1 VNFVTQQFRLDM
13 AQKRKRGRP
22 FGGEKGSVLSV
33 RVSPET
39 KRELDYFARK
49 NRRKLSREVEGR
61 LNFSFGRYGRPT
73 HIADLAELV
82 ALLAQSVERRT
93 RGQWNRHG
101 ATRELLI
108 RAFNVLVDVY
118 SKADVTPTSVSIPG
132 SKADF
137 ERGHDD
143 SAAMAV
149 SEVILSLLHSVH
161 LAPEIN
167 GLGGSVLSKIQRNF
181 ERDSERRRRKK

>member
-1 VNFVTQQFRLDM
+1 M

-61 LNFSFGRYGRPT
+61 LKFTFGRYGRPP

-82 ALLAQSVERRT
+82 ALLAQSVERKT
-93 RGQWNRHG
+93 RGQWDRHG
-101 ATRELLI
+101 ATRELLV
-108 RAFNVLVDVY
+108 RAFTILVDLY
-118 SKADVTPTSVSIPG
+118 SEANVTPTSWSVPL
-132 SKADF
+132 KFQLD
-137 ERGHDD
+137 HDD
-143 SAAMAV
+143 PAMMAV
-149 SEVILSLLHSVH
+149 NNVIFSLLNSPA
-161 LAPEIN
+161 LYPPEIY
-167 GLGGSVLSKIQRNF
+167 GLGVDVLSKIQRNL
-181 ERDSERRRRKK
+181 EHRSERRRKHK

>member
-1 VNFVTQQFRLDM
+1 M

-22 FGGEKGSVLSV
+22 FGGEKGSFLSV

-39 KRELDYFARK
+39 KRELEREARK
-49 NRRKLSREVEGR
+49 YRRKLSREVEVR
-61 LNFSFGRYGRPT
+61 LRFSFGRYGRPT

-82 ALLAQSVERRT
+82 ALLAQLVERRT

-143 SAAMAV
+143 PAMMVV
-149 SEVILSLLHSVH
+149 SNVILTLLN
-161 LAPEIN
+161 APHDPPEKH
-167 GLGGSVLSKIQRNF
+167 GVFSKIQRNF
-181 ERDSERRRRKK
+181 ERESDRRRRKK